1 MIKKDRKEDKALPLS
16 IMGVTLTA
24 VMIVG
29 LLGWLGCNPP
39 GASDQKAIKELQEN
53 QKKILQRLDKIDKMI
68 AGRQRPQVDYNKAY
82 DIKLEDSY
90 FRGPKAAKV
99 TLVEFSDFQCPY
111 SKRVAPLVKDLLDTF
126 PNDLKHVYK
135 HFPLGFHKRA
145 EPAARASIAAGIQG
159 KFWEMQNIL
168 YENTKNLED
177 KDLKKYAEKIGL
189 NVEQFEK
196 DYQSEKVA
204 KLVKNDMAEARR
216 VKVTGTPTLFINGKR
231 VKQRQPEAMKK
242 VIKGLIKK

>member
-1 MIKKDRKEDKALPLS
+1 MIKKNRKEDKALPLS

-24 VMIVG
+24 VLIVG

-39 GASDQKAIKELQEN
+39 GASDLKAIKELQEN

-68 AGRQRPQVDYNKAY
+68 AGRQRPQVDYNKVY

-90 FRGPKAAKV
+90 FRGPKDAKV

-111 SKRVAPLVKDLLDTF
+111 SKRVGPLVKDLLDTF

-242 VIKGLIKK
+242 VIEGLIKK